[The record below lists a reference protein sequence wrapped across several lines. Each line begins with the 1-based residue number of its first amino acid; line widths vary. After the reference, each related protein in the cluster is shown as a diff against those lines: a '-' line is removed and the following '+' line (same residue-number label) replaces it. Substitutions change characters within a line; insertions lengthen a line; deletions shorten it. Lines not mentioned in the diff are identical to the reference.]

1 MLTVSKLAVV
11 GWDSAITK
19 WPIDDCTTLFE
30 KCGVKRLDGTLNDA
44 GNDWDKATF
53 PFDVTQ
59 PGMVIVGKKTDGT
72 PKLGVDASY
81 TEEQAGIDAKAMFK
95 ALGRDKY
102 VRHSCNGF
110 DLGARK
116 DAPPT
121 TTLKSGKVSD
131 DAKAIWC
138 LFSSELP
145 KKDTANKSV
154 QQLVA
159 LYDEKHP
166 S

>member
-19 WPIDDCTTLFE
+19 WPRHTCEELFA
-30 KCGVKRLDGTLNDA
+30 KDGVKRLDGTMNDD

-53 PFDVTQ
+53 PFDVNQ
-59 PGMVIVGKKTDGT
+59 PGMRVVGKKTDGT
-72 PKLGVDASY
+72 DKLGVDPSY
-81 TEEQAGIDAKAMFK
+81 TEEQAGLDAIAMFK
-95 ALGRDKY
+95 ALGRDKH
-102 VRHSCNGF
+102 VRYTCNGY

-138 LFSSELP
+138 LFSSGLP
-145 KKDTANKSV
+145 KKETTGKSV

>member
-19 WPIDDCTTLFE
+19 WPRHDCESLFSE
-30 KCGVKRLDGTLNDA
+30 HGSKRVDGTLNDD

-59 PGMVIVGKKTDGT
+59 PGMKVVGKKTDGT

-81 TEEQAGIDAKAMFK
+81 TEEQAGIDAIAMFK

-138 LFSSELP
+138 LFTSGLP
-145 KKDTANKSV
+145 KKETTGKSV

-159 LYDEKHP
+159 IYDAKHP
-166 S
+166 E

>member
-1 MLTVSKLAVV
+1 MLSVSKLAVV

-19 WPIDDCTTLFE
+19 WPVDDCTRLFE
-30 KCGVKRLDGTLNDA
+30 ECGSKRLDGTLNDD

-53 PFDVTQ
+53 PFSVPQ
-59 PGMVIVGKKTDGT
+59 PGMRVVGKKTDGT
-72 PKLGVDASY
+72 PKLGVDPSY
-81 TEEQAGIDAKAMFK
+81 DEQQAKEDAAEMFND
-95 ALGRDKY
+95 LGRDKY
-102 VRHSCNGF
+102 VRHTCNGF
-110 DLGARK
+110 DLGARQ

-138 LFSSELP
+138 LFHSKLP
-145 KKDTANKSV
+145 KKETTGKSV

-159 LYDEKHP
+159 IYDAKHP